1 MSEDAI
7 WNWGVVT
14 VQGSFRFPLFYSFF
28 PFLFLQF
35 NFKPSLLCSSEH
47 YCLRKFFV
55 ELQLQLLVN
64 NNNSSTMS
72 FEDLESGRKLR
83 SIPRPTPPQKEDPSI
98 ALVALLFKINTSVYA
113 FQRQVNAIG
122 TPKDTSL
129 FRSNL

>member
-1 MSEDAI
+1 MQYKIER
-7 WNWGVVT
+7 VVT

-35 NFKPSLLCSSEH
+35 NFEPSLLCSSED
-47 YCLRKFFV
+47 YCLWKFFV

-64 NNNSSTMS
+64 YNNSTMS

-83 SIPRPTPPQKEDPSI
+83 SIPRPTPPQQEDPSR